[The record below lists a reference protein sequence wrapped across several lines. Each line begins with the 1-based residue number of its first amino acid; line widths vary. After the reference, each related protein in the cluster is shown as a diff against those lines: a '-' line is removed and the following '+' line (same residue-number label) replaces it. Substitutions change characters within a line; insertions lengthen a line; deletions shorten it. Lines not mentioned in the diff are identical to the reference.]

1 MTKLIL
7 ASKSPRRAEL
17 LGRMG
22 FSFEIAEAKVDESS
36 ISASI
41 MTRNLGLGGAPAGLN
56 PLGASSLGMSVIQ
69 PALPPMYHIAEEI
82 VQTLALAKASAVFN
96 PLQEADA
103 EGNKDVVV
111 IGSDTIVVSAQQI
124 LGKPKDA
131 EDAKEMLITLSGQTH
146 RVYTGVTVLS
156 QDGAETFVSYAD
168 VTFHALDEIQMALIE
183 KYVAGGSPL
192 DKAGAYGIQDEG
204 ALLIDAINGDYYAVV
219 GLPISPL
226 YHVLSKY
233 VDSSF

>member
-22 FSFEIAEAKVDESS
+22 FSFEIAEAKVDESAISES
-36 ISASI
+36 ILI
-41 MTRNLGLGGAPAGLN
+41 RNLGMGGAQPGLN
-56 PLGASSLGMSVIQ
+56 PMGAGPLGVPNIQ
-69 PALPPMYHIAEEI
+69 NAVPLMYRTAEEI
-82 VQTLALAKASAVFN
+82 VQALALAKASAIYK
-96 PLQEADA
+96 PLQETDA

-111 IGSDTIVVSAQQI
+111 IGSDTIVVCTQQI

-168 VTFHALDEIQMALIE
+168 VTFHELDQTQEMLIDR
-183 KYVAGGSPL
+183 YVAGGSPM

-204 ALLIDAINGDYYAVV
+204 ALLIDSISGDYYAVV
-219 GLPISPL
+219 GLPISRL
-226 YHVLSKY
+226 YHVLSRK
-233 VDSSF
+233 VVC